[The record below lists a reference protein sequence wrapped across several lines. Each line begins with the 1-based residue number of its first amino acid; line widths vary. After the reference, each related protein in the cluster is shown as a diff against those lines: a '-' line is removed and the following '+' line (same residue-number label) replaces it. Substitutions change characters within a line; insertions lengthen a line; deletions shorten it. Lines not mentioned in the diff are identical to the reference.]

1 MKQYL
6 KTQIKHL
13 GKTAPFVALA
23 GVILLAGLLLIFS
36 GIMQLSAED
45 SNNQIFRIGIAGDIE
60 NAYFQMGKTAMET
73 MDSSRFT
80 MEFPEMTEEEAR
92 QALEQ
97 GRLSAY
103 VVLPEGFMEKAL
115 HGEILPIQFV
125 TSSGGGLSTMVKE
138 EITLAIETLLIGAQK
153 GIWGLWDVLID
164 NGQGDLGYDAS
175 NQLTIEYMDVIIH
188 RDAMYH
194 VQELGISDGLSLG
207 EYMLCGISVLFFLI
221 ISIPYASTFVRK
233 DTALIRMLC
242 AKGISAGKQI
252 GMEFSAF
259 CIVHFAAVAAIFG
272 VSATILFLLQ
282 NTSFFAGLPQIPI
295 LGFFIQSI
303 PVMAMVLSFMLLLF
317 EISGDMISGIS
328 LPFFVSIALCYC
340 SGCLYPIHT
349 LPVAMQK
356 IAVYL
361 PTGIAANYLGN
372 CLSGNFDMLRLS
384 GIALYAGSFL
394 CLAVLVRKHKLAR
407 RT

>member
-23 GVILLAGLLLIFS
+23 GVILLAGLLLILS
-36 GIMQLSAED
+36 GILQLSAED
-45 SNNQIFRIGIAGDIE
+45 SKNQIFRIGIAGDIE
-60 NAYFQMGKTAMET
+60 NDYFQMGKTAMET

-80 MEFPEMTEEEAR
+80 MEFPEMTEDEAR
-92 QALEQ
+92 SALEQ

-103 VVLPEGFMEKAL
+103 VVLPDGFMEKAL

-125 TSSGGGLSTMVKE
+125 TSSGGGLSTILKE
-138 EITLAIETLLIGAQK
+138 EVTLAVETLLMGAQK
-153 GIWGLWDVLID
+153 GIWGIWDALID
-164 NGQGDLGYDAS
+164 ENQGDLGYDAS

-188 RDAMYH
+188 RDKMYR
-194 VQELGISDGLSLG
+194 VRDLGISDGLSLG

-221 ISIPYASTFVRK
+221 IAIPYASVFVRK
-233 DTALIRMLC
+233 DSALSRMLC

-252 GMEFSAF
+252 GLEFCAF
-259 CIVHFAAVAAIFG
+259 CIVHFVATAAVFG
-272 VSATILFLLQ
+272 VSAAVYFALQ
-282 NTSFFAGLPQIPI
+282 NTSLFVGLPSIPI
-295 LGFFIQSI
+295 FAFFLQSL
-303 PVMAMVLSFMLLLF
+303 PVMAMVLSLMLLLF

-328 LPFFVSIALCYC
+328 LPFFLSVALCYC
-340 SGCLYPIHT
+340 AGCLYPIHT

-372 CLSGNFDMLRLS
+372 CLSNTPDMLRLLGMVLYT
-384 GIALYAGSFL
+384 GIFL
-394 CLAVLVRKHKLAR
+394 FLTVLARKHKLAR